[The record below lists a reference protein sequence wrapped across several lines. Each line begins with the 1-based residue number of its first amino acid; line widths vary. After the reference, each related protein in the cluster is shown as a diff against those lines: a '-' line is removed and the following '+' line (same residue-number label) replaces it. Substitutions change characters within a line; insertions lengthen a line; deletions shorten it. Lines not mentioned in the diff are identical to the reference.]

1 MPMRQLKITQ
11 SITNRDS
18 ITLEKYFND
27 VSREVLLTAE
37 EEVNLAQRIREGD
50 EAAKERLVKANLRF
64 VISVAKQ
71 YQSSKLTLNDLINE
85 GNIGLIKAAQRFD
98 EKRGFKFISYAVWW
112 IRQSILQ
119 AIVEKSRMI
128 RLPANKMATLSKIDQ
143 VSSSYMQQY
152 EREPTEE
159 ELSDIMEM
167 SVGEI
172 KKAISSASQPSS
184 VDKPFAEGE
193 ASSLLDVLENQESN
207 LAEDEVVHN
216 DSLKRDVTRLLEVL
230 SEKEATIVKMYFGI
244 ADSSAHSLEA
254 ISDYLGISKERVRQ
268 IKERALKKLAAH
280 PSNKLLVP
288 YLG

>member
-1 MPMRQLKITQ
+1 LPMRQLKITQ

-128 RLPANKMATLSKIDQ
+128 RLPPNKMATLSKIDH

>member
-1 MPMRQLKITQ
+1 M
-11 SITNRDS
+11 
-18 ITLEKYFND
+18 
-27 VSREVLLTAE
+27 
-37 EEVNLAQRIREGD
+37 
-50 EAAKERLVKANLRF
+50 
-64 VISVAKQ
+64 
-71 YQSSKLTLNDLINE
+71 NDLINE

-143 VSSSYMQQY
+143 VSSGYMQQY

-159 ELSDIMEM
+159 ELSDIMDM

-184 VDKPFAEGE
+184 VDKPFADGE
-193 ASSLLDVLENQESN
+193 DHSLLDVLENKDSN
-207 LAEDEVVHN
+207 LAEEEVVHN

-230 SEKEATIVKMYFGI
+230 SEKEATIIKMYFGI

-254 ISDYLGISKERVRQ
+254 ISDFLGISKERVRQ

>member
-1 MPMRQLKITQ
+1 MRQLKITQ

-27 VSREVLLTAE
+27 VSREILLTAE
-37 EEVNLAQRIREGD
+37 EEVDLAQRIREGD
-50 EAAKERLVKANLRF
+50 EAAKDKLIRANLRF

-143 VSSSYMQQY
+143 VSSDYMQQF

-159 ELSDIMEM
+159 ELSEIMEM
-167 SVGEI
+167 SIGEI

-184 VDKPFAEGE
+184 VDKPFADGE
-193 ASSLLDVLENQESN
+193 DHSLLDVLENKDSN
-207 LAEDEVVHN
+207 LAEEEVVHN

-230 SEKEATIVKMYFGI
+230 SEKEATIIKMYFGI
-244 ADSSAHSLEA
+244 ADTSAHSLEA
-254 ISDYLGISKERVRQ
+254 ISDHLGISKERVRQ

>member
-1 MPMRQLKITQ
+1 MRQLKITQ

-27 VSREVLLTAE
+27 VSKEILLTPE
-37 EEVNLAQRIREGD
+37 EEVDLAQRIREGD
-50 EAAKERLVKANLRF
+50 EAAKDKLVRANLRF

-71 YQSSKLTLNDLINE
+71 YQSNKLSLNDLINE

-143 VSSSYMQQY
+143 VSSDYMQQF
-152 EREPTEE
+152 EREPSEE
-159 ELSDIMEM
+159 ELAELMEM
-167 SVGEI
+167 SEAEI

-184 VDKPFAEGE
+184 VDKPFQQGE
-193 ASSLLDVLENQESN
+193 DGSLLDVLINDDSN
-207 LAEDEVVHN
+207 LAENEVVHN
-216 DSLKRDVTRLLEVL
+216 SSLQKDVSRLLRVL
-230 SEKEATIVKMYFGI
+230 SEKEREIVSMYYGI
-244 ADSSAHSLEA
+244 EKPGSHSLES
-254 ISDYLGISKERVRQ
+254 ISDHLGISKERVRQ
-268 IKERALKKLAAH
+268 IKERALRKLAAH
-280 PSNKLLVP
+280 PANKLLVP
-288 YLG
+288 YMG

>member
-1 MPMRQLKITQ
+1 LPMRQLKITQ

>member
-1 MPMRQLKITQ
+1 
-11 SITNRDS
+11 
-18 ITLEKYFND
+18 
-27 VSREVLLTAE
+27 
-37 EEVNLAQRIREGD
+37 
-50 EAAKERLVKANLRF
+50 
-64 VISVAKQ
+64 
-71 YQSSKLTLNDLINE
+71 
-85 GNIGLIKAAQRFD
+85 
-98 EKRGFKFISYAVWW
+98 
-112 IRQSILQ
+112 
-119 AIVEKSRMI
+119 
-128 RLPANKMATLSKIDQ
+128 
-143 VSSSYMQQY
+143 MQQY

-193 ASSLLDVLENQESN
+193 AHSLLDVLENPESN

-216 DSLKRDVTRLLEVL
+216 DSLKRDVTRLLDVL

-244 ADSSAHSLEA
+244 ADSNAHSLES